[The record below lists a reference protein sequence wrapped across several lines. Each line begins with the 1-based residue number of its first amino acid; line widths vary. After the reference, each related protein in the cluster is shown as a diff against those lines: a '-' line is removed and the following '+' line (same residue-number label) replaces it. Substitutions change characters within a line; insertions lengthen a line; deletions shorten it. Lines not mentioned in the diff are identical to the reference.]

1 LVNEIPMD
9 MNGLTTKVD
18 LNIIPLGSYDF
29 LISMDG
35 LNKNNVVL
43 DRCNKEFTFLD
54 KEGKLRIVQGIT
66 REVTIKEV
74 SSL

>member
-29 LISMDG
+29 LFSMDG

-43 DRCNKEFTFLD
+43 DHCNKEFTCLN
-54 KEGKLRIVQGIT
+54 KEGKLRTVQGIT

-74 SSL
+74 SS